1 MLQRLRDSLQAQRWV
16 AYTVLGVLALV
27 FVAWGAYGVVD
38 LNIGVGNYAAKVEG
52 DKVSVEE
59 ARDAWV
65 QQQSQWESR
74 MGGELPDA
82 LKRQL
87 QDQLLESMVRT
98 TLLTQRTRELGYRVS
113 DTQVLEALRAEPAFQ
128 LDGKY
133 SAEMAKSRLA
143 QVGIPVAA
151 FEADL
156 RRNLQRTQLQNSIR
170 ISEFM
175 TPRELGRLRA
185 LVDEQREV
193 RYVQLVPDKFAGS
206 APIEDARVQA
216 FYKEN
221 QARFM
226 TPEWVRLSY
235 GELRLDQLAAQIQV
249 ADSEVRDAY
258 EKSKD
263 SYVEPEKRRGRHV
276 LIQVGEGKDDAA
288 ARRKADEV
296 LAKANGGEDFAELAK
311 KNSDDT
317 GSAQNGGDL
326 GWAERGYFVPE
337 FADALFGMKPGEI
350 RGPVKTQFGYHVI
363 KLEEVQ
369 TGKVRTFEEVRG
381 ELESQLRRDRAAN
394 SFGDLQEQIQRRLE
408 ESGANASFEALVKDF
423 GLQGGEVERFER
435 GTGGGVLGNSPEIM
449 DVAFS
454 NAVIDEK
461 RVGGPVA
468 LGEDRIVIVK
478 ALEHHKPEAKPLE
491 TVRPEIVAELTKQR
505 GTEAA
510 RKAGEEATKKL
521 ESGTPFDQVAKD
533 LGVTAEAARFV
544 GRDDPSVPG
553 EVRNLVFNG
562 PKPTKSKPLV
572 KSTPLGDGSVVVA
585 QVTDVRSQAQA
596 TNAAEQAQ
604 WSRQHIAQNAAAEFD
619 AYVEELRRTAD
630 VSKNPKAFE

>member
-1 MLQRLRDSLQAQRWV
+1 MLQRIRDSLQAQRWV
-16 AYTVLGVLALV
+16 AYSVLGALALV

-38 LNIGVGNYAAKVEG
+38 LNIGAGNYAAKVEG

-65 QQQSQWESR
+65 NQQSQWESR
-74 MGGELPDA
+74 MGGELPEP
-82 LKRQL
+82 LKKQL

-113 DTQVLEALRAEPAFQ
+113 DTQVRQALRSEPAFQ
-128 LDGKY
+128 LEGKY
-133 SAEMAKSRLA
+133 SPELAKSRLA
-143 QVGIPVAA
+143 QVGISISA

-170 ISEFM
+170 ISDFL

-193 RYVQLVPDKFAGS
+193 RYVQLQPDKFAGGG
-206 APIEDARVQA
+206 AVEDAKVQA
-216 FYKEN
+216 YYKEN

-226 TPEWVRLSY
+226 TPEWVRLAY
-235 GELRLDQLAAQIQV
+235 GELRLDQLAAQIQL
-249 ADSEVRDAY
+249 ADSDVRDAY

-263 SYVEPEKRRGRHV
+263 SYVEPEKRRARHI
-276 LIQVGEGKDDAA
+276 LIQVGEGANDVL
-288 ARRKADEV
+288 ARRKAEDL
-296 LAKANGGEDFAELAK
+296 LARANSGADFAELAN

-326 GWAERGYFVPE
+326 GWAERSYFVPE
-337 FADALFGMKPGEI
+337 FADALFSMKPGEI

-369 TGKVRTFEEVRG
+369 TGKTRTFEEVRG

-408 ESGANASFEALVKDF
+408 ESGANASFESLVKDF
-423 GLQGGEVERFER
+423 GLQSGEVARFER
-435 GTGGGVLGNSPEIM
+435 GTGGGVLGNSPEVM

-454 NAVIDEK
+454 TAVVDEK
-461 RVGGPVA
+461 RIGGPVA
-468 LGEDRIVIVK
+468 LGEDRIVIVR
-478 ALEHHKPEAKPLE
+478 ALEHHKPEPKSLE

-510 RKAGEEATKKL
+510 RKAADEATKKL
-521 ESGTPFDQVAKD
+521 QSGTPFEQVAKE
-533 LGVTAEAARFV
+533 LGVTAEAPRFV

-553 EVRNLVFNG
+553 ELRSVIFNG
-562 PKPTKSKPLV
+562 PKPAKLNPIV
-572 KSTPLGDGSVVVA
+572 KSASLADGSVVVA
-585 QVTDVRSQAQA
+585 QVTDVRSQPQS
-596 TNAAEQAQ
+596 TTAAEQAQ
-604 WSRQHIAQNAAAEFD
+604 WSREHIARHAAAEFD